1 MTRLIAGTFLV
12 LFLVDPPANAQ
23 SPTSLKPRMATPGKV
38 VLQEKFS
45 QVKPL
50 KKGVWQSQ
58 QGTRWA
64 IEDGVLRGRESSPE
78 FQAKR
83 KDHFGYEPRLSIPV
97 TPSEFVAEFS
107 FRFVGGD
114 ETAIVPFIEFGH
126 HVCRVR
132 FSKDGASLLSDGET
146 MKLAEAKDF
155 VWKSGKWY
163 HALAEMKNDEFLI
176 QIADGPTLYGQRDSF
191 AKVPSSGGNG
201 FGIAGPKH
209 GVVEIDNLKISAV
222 ESATQ
227 PNWSSH
233 KAKLP
238 KFAPI
243 QIKQPK
249 VKKPKSGSNGSAKKR
264 TSQSPK
270 LIGD

>member
-1 MTRLIAGTFLV
+1 MTQLISSTFLI
-12 LFLVDPPANAQ
+12 LFAASSAVNAQ
-23 SPTSLKPRMATPGKV
+23 SPSTLKPHMAVPGKI
-38 VLQEKFS
+38 VLQDDFS
-45 QVKPL
+45 VAKPL
-50 KKGVWQSQ
+50 KKGVWQSR

-78 FQAKR
+78 FQSKR

-97 TPSEFVAEFS
+97 TPAEFVAEFS
-107 FRFVGGD
+107 FRFVGGN

-146 MKLAEAKDF
+146 MKLAEAGQF
-155 VWKSGKWY
+155 IWKSGKWY
-163 HALAEMKNDEFLI
+163 HALAEMNNGEFLI

-191 AKVPSSGGNG
+191 AKVPASGGNG

-209 GVVEIDNLKISAV
+209 GVVEIDNLAISEVKAT
-222 ESATQ
+222 TQ
-227 PNWSSH
+227 PNWNSYRS
-233 KAKLP
+233 KLP

-249 VKKPKSGSNGSAKKR
+249 TKKPKTQANNSAKKR
-264 TSQSPK
+264 TSRSPK

>member
-1 MTRLIAGTFLV
+1 
-12 LFLVDPPANAQ
+12 
-23 SPTSLKPRMATPGKV
+23 MAVPGKI
-38 VLQEKFS
+38 VLQDDFS
-45 QVKPL
+45 VAKPL
-50 KKGVWQSQ
+50 KKGVWQSR

-78 FQAKR
+78 FQSKR

-97 TPSEFVAEFS
+97 TPAEFVAEFS
-107 FRFVGGD
+107 FRFVGGN

-146 MKLAEAKDF
+146 MKLAEARQF
-155 VWKSGKWY
+155 IWQSGKWY
-163 HALAEMKNDEFLI
+163 HALAEMNNGEFLI

-191 AKVPSSGGNG
+191 AKVPASGGNG

-209 GVVEIDNLKISAV
+209 GVVEIDNLAISEVKAT
-222 ESATQ
+222 TQ
-227 PNWSSH
+227 PNWNSYRS
-233 KAKLP
+233 KLP

-249 VKKPKSGSNGSAKKR
+249 TKKPKTQANNSAKKR
-264 TSQSPK
+264 TSRSPK

>member
-1 MTRLIAGTFLV
+1 MTRLISSTFLI
-12 LFLVDPPANAQ
+12 LFAASSPTNAQ
-23 SPTSLKPRMATPGKV
+23 SPTTFKPQMAVPGKM
-38 VLQEKFS
+38 VLQDDFS
-45 QVKPL
+45 AAKPL
-50 KKGVWQSQ
+50 KKGVWQSR

-78 FQAKR
+78 FQANR

-97 TPSEFVAEFS
+97 TPAEFVARFS

-132 FSKDGASLLSDGET
+132 FSKDGATLLSDGET
-146 MKLAEAKDF
+146 MKLAETKDF
-155 VWKSGKWY
+155 VWKSGQWY

-191 AKVPSSGGNG
+191 AKDPTSGGKG

-209 GVVEIDNLKISAV
+209 GVVEIDNLTISTVKA
-222 ESATQ
+222 ATQ
-227 PNWSSH
+227 PNWTAY
-233 KAKLP
+233 KATLA
-238 KFAPI
+238 KFKPI
-243 QIKQPK
+243 QIKQPR
-249 VKKPKSGSNGSAKKR
+249 VKKPKAKVDDSAKNR
-264 TSQSPK
+264 TSRSPK

>member
-1 MTRLIAGTFLV
+1 MTIP
-12 LFLVDPPANAQ
+12 D
-23 SPTSLKPRMATPGKV
+23 KV
-38 VLQEKFS
+38 VLQDDFS
-45 QVKPL
+45 KEKPL
-50 KKGVWQSQ
+50 KKDVWLAR

-97 TPSEFVAEFS
+97 TPAEFVTEFS
-107 FRFVGGD
+107 FRFIGGD
-114 ETAIVPFIEFGH
+114 ETAIVPFVEFGH

-146 MKLAEAKDF
+146 MKLAEANDF

-163 HALAEMKNDEFLI
+163 HALAEMKNGEFVV
-176 QIADGPTLYGQRDSF
+176 QIADGPTLYSQRDSF
-191 AKVPSSGGNG
+191 AKTPASGGNG

-209 GVVEIDNLKISAV
+209 GVVEIDNMKISTV
-222 ESATQ
+222 KPATQ
-227 PNWSSH
+227 PNWDSH
-233 KAKLP
+233 KTKLP
-238 KFAPI
+238 KFEPI
-243 QIKQPK
+243 QIKEPK
-249 VKKPKSGSNGSAKKR
+249 TKKPKTEANNSAKIRISR
-264 TSQSPK
+264 TPK